1 MQPIIIYP
9 ISSGKK
15 SAGSAAHLA
24 NLVIFVYSGTN
35 AEYLYNFFIF
45 LQKKLPQ
52 SAFHSLESVL
62 YFYRWGGAFMALHTI
77 PEIRQIVSDLAQQ
90 YGAQRVY
97 LFGSYARGDMTSDSD
112 IDLRIDKG
120 AIRGLAFAGLLGD
133 LEDALDTSVDL
144 ISTAGM
150 DAEFLKEIQRDE
162 VLLYESAG

>member
-1 MQPIIIYP
+1 
-9 ISSGKK
+9 
-15 SAGSAAHLA
+15 
-24 NLVIFVYSGTN
+24 
-35 AEYLYNFFIF
+35 
-45 LQKKLPQ
+45 
-52 SAFHSLESVL
+52 
-62 YFYRWGGAFMALHTI
+62 MALHTI
-77 PEIRQIVSDLAQQ
+77 PEIRQIVSDLARQ

-150 DAEFLKEIQRDE
+150 DTEFLKEIKRDE

>member
-1 MQPIIIYP
+1 
-9 ISSGKK
+9 
-15 SAGSAAHLA
+15 
-24 NLVIFVYSGTN
+24 
-35 AEYLYNFFIF
+35 
-45 LQKKLPQ
+45 
-52 SAFHSLESVL
+52 
-62 YFYRWGGAFMALHTI
+62 MALHTI

-112 IDLRIDKG
+112 IDFRIDKG

>member
-1 MQPIIIYP
+1 
-9 ISSGKK
+9 
-15 SAGSAAHLA
+15 
-24 NLVIFVYSGTN
+24 
-35 AEYLYNFFIF
+35 
-45 LQKKLPQ
+45 
-52 SAFHSLESVL
+52 
-62 YFYRWGGAFMALHTI
+62 MALHTI

-90 YGAQRVY
+90 YGVQRVY

-144 ISTAGM
+144 LSTAGM

>member
-1 MQPIIIYP
+1 MRDTLYSIDDLRSIIAPI
-9 ISSGKK
+9 
-15 SAGSAAHLA
+15 AAKHGVA
-24 NLVIFVYSGTN
+24 
-35 AEYLYNFFIF
+35 
-45 LQKKLPQ
+45 
-52 SAFHSLESVL
+52 
-62 YFYRWGGAFMALHTI
+62 
-77 PEIRQIVSDLAQQ
+77 
-90 YGAQRVY
+90 RVY